1 MARVTVEDCV
11 TKIPNRFDLV
21 LVATQRARDLSA
33 GVEPEVERENDKDP
47 VIALREIAE
56 GRVDIDALREALV
69 SGLQKHVEVEEPE
82 EDTTTILAAAEKE
95 WAGITG
101 EEGSGEATAGKAP
114 PVEAAEVSAEAD
126 AAESA
131 ESMEGL
137 DVEDGDKVKDE
148 DKDVELVSPANDE
161 GGENS
166 KTDEP

>member
-21 LVATQRARDLSA
+21 LIAAQRARDLTA
-33 GVEPEVERENDKDP
+33 GESPEVERENDKDP

-56 GRVDIDALREALV
+56 GRVDIDALRDALV
-69 SGLQKHVEVEEPE
+69 SGLQKHVEIDEPE

-101 EEGSGEATAGKAP
+101 EEGQAGSTAPTDPLK
-114 PVEAAEVSAEAD
+114 EAAEVSVEAD
-126 AAESA
+126 AAESTD
-131 ESMEGL
+131 SIGGP
-137 DVEDGDKVKDE
+137 DVKDE
-148 DKDVELVSPANDE
+148 DVEVVAPANDE